1 MKKWLLGAG
10 IAAVAIGLVVG
21 GAAFAA
27 SRAPDGTADGSEV
40 FPYPSPMGGRF
51 QAQGQGGRGAFGDPG
66 ELHSYMLQAIADSL
80 DLTLDDLESK
90 LAEGQSLLEVAAEQG
105 VTEESLPAVLEE
117 ARAKSLQAAVADG
130 VLTQEQADWMAQHSA
145 RSRLAP
151 WGMMSGS
158 WGYGIHRG
166 PMGGPMGGGFFGR
179 R

>member
-10 IAAVAIGLVVG
+10 IAVVAIGLVVG

-27 SRAPDGTADGSEV
+27 FRAPDRTTDESGIGPNA
-40 FPYPSPMGGRF
+40 FPGGGRF
-51 QAQGQGGRGAFGDPG
+51 LDPGRGGRAMFGDPG
-66 ELHSYMLQAIADSL
+66 ELHTYMLQAIADGL

-90 LAEGQSLLEVAAEQG
+90 LSEGQSLLEVAKAQG

-117 ARAKSLQAAVADG
+117 ARAKSLQSAVADG
-130 VLTQEQADWMAQHSA
+130 VLTQEQADWITQHPV
-145 RSRLAP
+145 RSRMAP

-158 WGYGIHRG
+158 WGYGMHH
-166 PMGGPMGGGFFGR
+166 GPMGGGYFDR